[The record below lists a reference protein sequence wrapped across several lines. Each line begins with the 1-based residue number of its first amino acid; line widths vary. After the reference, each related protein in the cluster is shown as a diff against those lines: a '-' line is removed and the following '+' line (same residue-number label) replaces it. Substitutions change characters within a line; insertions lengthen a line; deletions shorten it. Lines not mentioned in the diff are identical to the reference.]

1 MKSLEKISSKI
12 YMFLIFLF
20 LYAPILAL
28 LVFSFNDSKSMATWE
43 GFTLKWYT
51 QLLQNDKIL
60 RALYNTIVVALSSAT
75 IATIIGTIAAIGIFN
90 MRNNF
95 KKLLLNINYLPVLN
109 PDIVTGIALMSL
121 FVFLNLTFGLKTL
134 LLAHI
139 TFNIP
144 YVILS
149 VLPKLKQMP
158 TNITEAALDLGATPS
173 YTLRKVII
181 PQIQPGILA
190 GFLMAFTMS
199 IDDFVISF
207 FTTGSGVSNLSIE
220 IFSMAR
226 RGIKPEI
233 NALSTLMFITVLSLL
248 LLVNRKDLSSEEK
261 SKKKKTSKNSN
272 KGIAFGLAIVVLIS
286 TLVFVGKNNTQG
298 KTLNVFNVGDYI
310 DRELLAKFEE
320 ETGIKVNYEEYD
332 TNEIMYQKLKGGNSS
347 YDIVVPSDYMLEKMI
362 KEDMVEKLD
371 FDNLPNYEYID
382 DAFKGL
388 SYDPNNEYSVPYMWG
403 TVGIIYNTTMV
414 QEPVES
420 WDILWDSKYTK
431 QIMMFDSIRDTLA
444 ISLKRLGY
452 SLNSTNSQEITKAK
466 NELIKQKP
474 LVKAYVVDEVKDR
487 MIGGEAALAT
497 VWSGDAIYM
506 MEENPDLAYVVPKE
520 GSNKW
525 FDTMVIPKSSK
536 NKDEA
541 EAFINFLLD
550 PENAKQNVEYI
561 GYSTPNKAAFDLLDA
576 ETKEDEAAYPSED
589 ILDKCEVFIDLG
601 DKLELYDNAWL
612 EIKSN

>member
-1 MKSLEKISSKI
+1 MKRLESISSKV
-12 YMFLIFLF
+12 YTFLIFLF

-28 LVFSFNDSKSMATWE
+28 LVFSFNDSKSMASWQ
-43 GFTLKWYT
+43 GFTFKWYIE
-51 QLLQNDKIL
+51 LLHNDKIL
-60 RALYNTIVVALSSAT
+60 RALYNTILIALSSAT

-90 MRNNF
+90 M
-95 KKLLLNINYLPVLN
+95 KGKLKNILLNINYLPVLN

-121 FVFLNLTFGLKTL
+121 FVFFSLTFGYKTM

-158 TNITEAALDLGATPS
+158 VNITDAALDLGATPS
-173 YTLRKVII
+173 YTLRKIII

-248 LLVNRKDLSSEEK
+248 LLVNKKELTSE
-261 SKKKKTSKNSN
+261 KKTKKVSN
-272 KGIAFGLAIVVLIS
+272 KNNNRALAFALAIVVLVS
-286 TLVFVGKNNTQG
+286 TLVFVGKSNSTT

-310 DRELLAKFEE
+310 DRDLLDKFEQ

-332 TNEIMYQKLKGGNSS
+332 TNEIMYQKLKGGNSD

-362 KEDMVEKLD
+362 KEDMVEKLN

-382 DAFKGL
+382 EDYKGL

-414 QEPVES
+414 DDPVDS
-420 WDILWDSKYTK
+420 WNILWNPKYTK
-431 QIMMFDSIRDTLA
+431 EIMMFDSIRDTLA

-452 SLNSTNSQEITKAK
+452 SLNSTNPQEIAKAK
-466 NELIKQKP
+466 DELIKQKP

-506 MEENPDLAYVVPKE
+506 MEENPDLAYVVPNE

-525 FDTMVIPKSSK
+525 FDTMVIPKGSK
-536 NKDEA
+536 HKEEA

-561 GYSTPNKAAFDLLDA
+561 GYSTPNAAAYELLDE
-576 ETKEDEAAYPSED
+576 ETQEDEAAYPPED

-601 DKLELYDNAWL
+601 DKIQLYDDAWL